1 MKIKPLDIAV
11 IVLFLAA
18 GVFLSVRAFSNKSGK
33 VHVCACGT
41 EYLYALD
48 EDGIYNVEG
57 LCGKTVFEI
66 TEGRVHILESACP
79 NKTCVAQGFST
90 VLVCLPND
98 VIITVE
104 DDGTDGVFD
113 AVTD

>member
-1 MKIKPLDIAV
+1 MKIKPLDIV
-11 IVLFLAA
+11 VFLACITA
-18 GVFLSVRAFSNKSGK
+18 DIFLSVRAFSKKSGK

-41 EYLYALD
+41 EYIYSLD
-48 EDGIYNVEG
+48 EDGIYEVKG

-66 TEGRVHILESACP
+66 TGGRVRILDSACP
-79 NKTCVAQGFST
+79 NKTCVAQGFSS

-104 DDGTDGVFD
+104 DEKTEGAFD
-113 AVTD
+113 AVTN